1 MDYNAV
7 ADSVVQAIYGAVDD
21 VIIAAAPFV
30 IIGILWILAKCALNK
45 IVNFLP
51 KNLIDRVSDR

>member
-45 IVNFLP
+45 IVNFFTEKL
-51 KNLIDRVSDR
+51 N